1 MVSNAAMEA
10 VISIDKRGVIEY
22 WDMSTGRLPSPDTIH
37 FQLKAETD
45 LYDLAK
51 AKTAP
56 IALALAPSGLVFA
69 TLSSDKSIRIFD
81 FKQGKLLRKYD
92 ESLAAYSANDGM
104 TAGRDMMMLIHGS
117 NYILDGLIYA
127 HCVLSDNVLY
137 INKFDQA
144 SIASTSVVGKPLKKS
159 WTHHW
164 SRCLSAPWCS
174 TTAATSSCSVA

>member
-117 NYILDGLIYA
+117 NYRWT
-127 HCVLSDNVLY
+127 NLY
-137 INKFDQA
+137 
-144 SIASTSVVGKPLKKS
+144 SL
-159 WTHHW
+159 
-164 SRCLSAPWCS
+164 CL
-174 TTAATSSCSVA
+174 V